1 MYLAIG
7 CGHIEI
13 NEGIVKALCKKQN
26 LRLLNRLWPFGKK
39 PADDSAQHAAD
50 HSHQKE
56 IDTKKVYVLRSVNG
70 VHNYKIAQ
78 CCNPIPGDDVVGYID
93 DDNNVVVHK
102 MDCETAT
109 RLKSSFGNRL
119 VATQWEESPQV
130 TSFMATI
137 HIEGIDRM
145 GILQELIHEISINM
159 SINIRNL
166 NIEANQGVFTCNLV
180 VRVSDAAIVVRMCRQ
195 IKKINGVKSAVRTS

>member
-1 MYLAIG
+1 M
-7 CGHIEI
+7 
-13 NEGIVKALCKKQN
+13 
-26 LRLLNRLWPFGKK
+26 LNRLWPFGKK

-70 VHNYKIAQ
+70 VHNYKIAP

-93 DDNNVVVHK
+93 DDNVVVHK